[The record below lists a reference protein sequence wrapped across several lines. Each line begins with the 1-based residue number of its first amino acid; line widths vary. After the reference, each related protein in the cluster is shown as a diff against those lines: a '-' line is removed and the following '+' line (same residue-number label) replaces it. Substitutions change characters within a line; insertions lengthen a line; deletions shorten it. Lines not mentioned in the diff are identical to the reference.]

1 MEFVRPFVEISSKL
15 KTNNV
20 MMETQHQK
28 MAALTFVLLKRTL
41 PASLILMLLKE
52 ALASILER

>member
-28 MAALTFVLLKRTL
+28 MAALTFALLKRTL
-41 PASLILMLLKE
+41 LANLILMLLKE
-52 ALASILER
+52 VLASILER